1 MGRTFPMCPLAS
13 MLCDTSTFCPVAIG
27 LDDHKASVFGAWRQV
42 AGAKVEDLKQFVL
55 PSMRSHMTAVA
66 GDLVYHPLFLLMS
79 IAHHAG
85 IYHPMMGYACHA
97 SMWHQVPPGM
107 EAYIIHEL
115 SCLLDDVKHVKL
127 GKVVDRRPGKCVFDI
142 VTLCL

>member
-27 LDDHKASVFGAWRQV
+27 LDDHKASVS
-42 AGAKVEDLKQFVL
+42 GAKVEDLKQFVL

-85 IYHPMMGYACHA
+85 IYNSMMGYACHA
-97 SMWHQVPPGM
+97 SMSQ
-107 EAYIIHEL
+107 
-115 SCLLDDVKHVKL
+115 
-127 GKVVDRRPGKCVFDI
+127 
-142 VTLCL
+142 T